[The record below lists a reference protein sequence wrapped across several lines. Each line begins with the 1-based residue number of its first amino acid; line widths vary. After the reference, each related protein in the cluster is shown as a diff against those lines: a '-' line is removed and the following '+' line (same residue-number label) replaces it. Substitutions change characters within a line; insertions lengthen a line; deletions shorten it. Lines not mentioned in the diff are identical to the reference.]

1 VGTGLWC
8 QCRRSDSAQL
18 RARVRRRA
26 AGCAVRGAVK
36 LANMQELRS
45 VQALCD
51 FIARSPTPFHAVGG
65 MVASLEAAGYR
76 RLDDGGR
83 WSLKAPGRYF
93 VTRNDSSIIAF
104 RLGSAALTEGGLR
117 MAGAHTDSPCLK
129 VKPNPEI
136 ERQGCLQLGVEVYGG
151 ALLNP
156 WFDRDLSL
164 AGRVVYTD
172 RSGALLRALV
182 DFRDPV
188 AFIPSLAIHLD
199 REVNQKRSINAQ
211 TDLPP
216 LLLQTGASPGADFR
230 ELLRQRLQVEHGIT

>member
-1 VGTGLWC
+1 
-8 QCRRSDSAQL
+8 
-18 RARVRRRA
+18 
-26 AGCAVRGAVK
+26 
-36 LANMQELRS
+36 MQELRS

-51 FIARSPTPFHAVGG
+51 FIARSPTPFHAVHC
-65 MVASLEAAGYR
+65 MVTSLEAAGYR
-76 RLDDGGR
+76 RLDDGAP

-104 RLGSAALTEGGLR
+104 RLGSEPLTEDGLR
-117 MAGAHTDSPCLK
+117 MAGAHPDSPCLK

-136 ERQGCLQLGVEVYGG
+136 ERQGYLQLGVEVYGG

-164 AGRVVYTD
+164 AGRVAYTD
-172 RSGALLRALV
+172 SNGALHTALV

-188 AFIPSLAIHLD
+188 AVIPSLAIHLD
-199 REVNQKRSINAQ
+199 REVNHKRSINAQ

-216 LLLQTGASPGADFR
+216 LLLQ
-230 ELLRQRLQVEHGIT
+230 